1 MVSLH
6 EIHGK
11 EDVSGSDLFQTIY
24 ISDEVR
30 FGELEI
36 T

>member
-6 EIHGK
+6 EIRGK

-24 ISDEVR
+24 ISEVR
-30 FGELEI
+30 LGELEI